1 MPRRHSL
8 FAFVVL
14 CGVILFGL
22 FGVVASFAQVNT
34 ATLTGVVTDP
44 QGLAVSGA
52 KVTVSSEKTGAERT
66 AVVDEGGRYR
76 IVGLTPGEYKVRVE
90 GPSTFAPY
98 ENPAVQVTVGQEA
111 ILNVTLTIGT
121 QQQIV
126 TVTTETAPIET
137 TRSESAQTVEQRQ
150 INNLPINGRNYINFT
165 LLNSQTT
172 RDVAPTIGPAPNSG
186 LNISGARA
194 RSNMVSVDGADFG
207 DNSVDGVR
215 TTLSQEGVQE
225 FQMILSNY
233 NAEYGRAT
241 GGVVN
246 IVTKGGT
253 NEFHGNVFGFL
264 RNSAFQA
271 RNPFSGEVNAAGQLV
286 PVKQAYTRAQAG
298 LTLGG
303 PIKKDKTFY
312 FFSYEYTQ
320 REETGFSSIGQDNFG
335 LQTVQVPTSPT
346 TVLPVQLT
354 QAQATA
360 FTTLLPIDATLASQY
375 AILMGSASSVA
386 LNRLD
391 YGAVAPALTSGLV
404 NPGPG
409 AQFPI
414 PLTCPILPAGAQIGT
429 VNCANV
435 PVNPLD
441 PNYSF
446 GVAGL
451 PASFVGLNSIRGNF
465 PTSEKTSLWSAR
477 LDHVWNTKNNSFLRV
492 GVAPSYTTGIQTTA
506 QNQVFGQNA
515 GRAWA

>member
-1 MPRRHSL
+1 
-8 FAFVVL
+8 
-14 CGVILFGL
+14 
-22 FGVVASFAQVNT
+22 
-34 ATLTGVVTDP
+34 
-44 QGLAVSGA
+44 
-52 KVTVSSEKTGAERT
+52 
-66 AVVDEGGRYR
+66 
-76 IVGLTPGEYKVRVE
+76 
-90 GPSTFAPY
+90 
-98 ENPAVQVTVGQEA
+98 
-111 ILNVTLTIGT
+111 
-121 QQQIV
+121 
-126 TVTTETAPIET
+126 
-137 TRSESAQTVEQRQ
+137 
-150 INNLPINGRNYINFT
+150 
-165 LLNSQTT
+165 
-172 RDVAPTIGPAPNSG
+172 
-186 LNISGARA
+186 
-194 RSNMVSVDGADFG
+194 
-207 DNSVDGVR
+207 
-215 TTLSQEGVQE
+215 
-225 FQMILSNY
+225 MILSNY

-271 RNPFSGEVNAAGQLV
+271 RNPFSGEVNAAGELV
-286 PVKQAYTRAQAG
+286 PVKQAYTRAQTG

-303 PIKKDKTFY
+303 PIQKDKTFY

-354 QAQATA
+354 QAQAAA
-360 FTTLLPIDATLASQY
+360 FTTLLPINATLASQY

-429 VNCANV
+429 VNCANA

-451 PASFVGLNSIRGNF
+451 PSSFVGLNSIRGNL

-477 LDHVWNTKNNSFLRV
+477 LDPVWNPRTIHSC
-492 GVAPSYTTGIQTTA
+492 
-506 QNQVFGQNA
+506 
-515 GRAWA
+515 AWA